1 MSKEDSYVV
10 AGCKPWCEK
19 SALEKGKIL
28 GGCWYFVKD
37 KKELEVI
44 LEKSSPKYI
53 FFLHWNWVVSKEIVK
68 KYNCVCFHMTDLP
81 YGRGGSPLQNLII
94 RKNKET
100 LLTALKMV
108 EELDA
113 GPIYCKSPLSL
124 TGRAEDIYTR
134 ANLICWE
141 MIEHIIKYN
150 PVPQEQTGAVVRFKR
165 RIPEES
171 ELPKTGGLEEIYDFI
186 RMLDAPSYPLA
197 FINYGEFKIEMSHA
211 SFNENEVVAQIKI
224 SQKNKEG

>member
-1 MSKEDSYVV
+1 MKNEQNYIV
-10 AGCKPWCEK
+10 AGCKPWNNVSFKKIVENK
-19 SALEKGKIL
+19 KGNWHYATSQVDLKR
-28 GGCWYFVKD
+28 
-37 KKELEVI
+37 I
-44 LEKSSPKYI
+44 LEIVNPRYI
-53 FFLHWNWVVSKEIVK
+53 FFLHWNWIVPIDIISK
-68 KYNCVCFHMTDLP
+68 YDCVCFHITDLP

-94 RKNKET
+94 RKKKET
-100 LLTALKMV
+100 VLTALKMV

-124 TGRAEDIYTR
+124 TGRAEDIYYR

-165 RIPEES
+165 RVPEES
-171 ELPKTGGLEEIYDFI
+171 ELPKTGGLGDIYDFI
-186 RMLDAPSYPLA
+186 RMLDAPTYPLA
-197 FINYGEFKIEMSHA
+197 FINYGEFKIEISHA